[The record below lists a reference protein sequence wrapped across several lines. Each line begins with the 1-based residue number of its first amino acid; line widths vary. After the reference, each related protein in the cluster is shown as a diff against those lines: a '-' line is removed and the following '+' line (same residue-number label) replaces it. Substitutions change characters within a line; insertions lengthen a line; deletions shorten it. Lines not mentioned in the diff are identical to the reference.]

1 MYRNR
6 MKLIGIIFLF
16 MGLLLTTNNVCAQ
29 RDWNDE
35 CRKAENLYNDGYC
48 READSIFKM
57 IDRNAPDRYKCKDLQ
72 ELLRKTKRCI
82 EIESND
88 PIYQEIRVDTMYKDG
103 RRKIDT
109 VSRVSIKA
117 MRNVEKETSKNKVV
131 LNKVVQTKLC
141 KQSCL
146 IQLC

>member
-1 MYRNR
+1 

-16 MGLLLTTNNVCAQ
+16 MGLLLTTNDVCGQ

-35 CRKAENLYNDGYC
+35 CKKAENLYNDGYC

-82 EIESND
+82 ETESND
-88 PIYQEIRVDTMYKDG
+88 PIYKEIRVDTTYKDH
-103 RRKIDT
+103 RRIIDT
-109 VSRVSIKA
+109 VPRVPIKSI
-117 MRNVEKETSKNKVV
+117 RNTEKE
-131 LNKVVQTKLC
+131 
-141 KQSCL
+141 
-146 IQLC
+146 